1 MTPRRVVRL
10 AGELLA
16 MCGLL
21 TGCASLGGD
30 AETGGTPSG
39 AASGAEVRFVLFGD
53 PTETAGYEDL
63 VAAFEADNPD
73 VDVVLSPVAD
83 QDDLLAKLTTSFAG
97 GRPPDVFLVNY
108 RNYGQFASQEAL
120 APVQPRV
127 DASEVIN
134 EEDFAP
140 AALDAFRFD
149 GEELTCMPQNVS
161 SLVVYYNVDLF
172 EQAGLPLPAAGWTWD
187 EFLAAAKA
195 LTGDGQYGLGTE
207 ASIIRVAP
215 FVWSA
220 GGEVVD
226 DPAAPTTLTLD
237 QGAARKGLDFFLDLQ
252 NVHHVVPPERE
263 EQAQESEARFLA
275 GTLGMYLNSRKS
287 VPTLRTIEDFTW
299 DVAPLPVAPGGQ
311 PVTILH
317 GDAYCMAAA
326 STVQDQAWRFVEFAN
341 STEGQTILARS
352 GRTVPSRLDV
362 ARSPAFLRPDVPP
375 ASAQVFVEVIPTIRS
390 VPHTATW
397 SRVEGEADEILE
409 ALYYGRVDRE
419 EGITQLVEAT
429 RPLFADPGS

>member
-10 AGELLA
+10 GSGLLA

-83 QDDLLAKLTTSFAG
+83 QDDLLAKLTTSLAG

-149 GEELTCMPQNVS
+149 GEELT
-161 SLVVYYNVDLF
+161 
-172 EQAGLPLPAAGWTWD
+172 
-187 EFLAAAKA
+187 
-195 LTGDGQYGLGTE
+195 
-207 ASIIRVAP
+207 
-215 FVWSA
+215 
-220 GGEVVD
+220 
-226 DPAAPTTLTLD
+226 
-237 QGAARKGLDFFLDLQ
+237 
-252 NVHHVVPPERE
+252 
-263 EQAQESEARFLA
+263 
-275 GTLGMYLNSRKS
+275 
-287 VPTLRTIEDFTW
+287 
-299 DVAPLPVAPGGQ
+299 
-311 PVTILH
+311 
-317 GDAYCMAAA
+317 
-326 STVQDQAWRFVEFAN
+326 
-341 STEGQTILARS
+341 
-352 GRTVPSRLDV
+352 
-362 ARSPAFLRPDVPP
+362 
-375 ASAQVFVEVIPTIRS
+375 
-390 VPHTATW
+390 
-397 SRVEGEADEILE
+397 
-409 ALYYGRVDRE
+409 
-419 EGITQLVEAT
+419 
-429 RPLFADPGS
+429 